1 MFPQTDNNAV
11 SVPADCLN
19 VLLTVG
25 ADACAQND
33 DGNTALHIA
42 AARGHPDCC
51 ALLLLSGANIA
62 VTNNVSTR
70 HQYHST
76 FLQLVLN
83 ESV

>member
-1 MFPQTDNNAV
+1 MFPQLGNNAV

-62 VTNNVSTR
+62 VTNNVSRWLPLR
-70 HQYHST
+70 H
-76 FLQLVLN
+76 V
-83 ESV
+83 